1 MWDVRAGPGQSAGL
15 KATATLMGH
24 SNIPLSCDVSADGLS
39 FLSCHKG
46 FGARDR
52 LPTIFLAGLRCHA
65 YVAGLRWA
73 GLRAAGVGEAQHFL
87 KVSV

>member
-52 LPTIFLAGLRCHA
+52 LLTIFLAGLRCLHTDDR
-65 YVAGLRWA
+65 L
-73 GLRAAGVGEAQHFL
+73 
-87 KVSV
+87 

>member
-52 LPTIFLAGLRCHA
+52 LLTIFLVGLRFD
-65 YVAGLRWA
+65 AGDARCRWA
-73 GLRAAGVGEAQHFL
+73 GLRAAGVGKAQRI
-87 KVSV
+87 S